1 MPKVRVYVLAKEL
14 NIASAD
20 ILFYAN
26 ELGIQVKTASSGL
39 SEDEVELIKL
49 ELESKVEVNQ
59 ITEESEESVTIQKKD
74 KSFC

>member
-59 ITEESEESVTIQKKD
+59 ITEE
-74 KSFC
+74 